1 MSRSVSNVRA
11 VRSMEQIISLK
22 PSNVQSAS
30 AWMNWMKM
38 NKGKEFKVVQVEQ
51 ISKKMFAYGEF

>member
-38 NKGKEFKVVQVEQ
+38 NKGKEFKVV
-51 ISKKMFAYGEF
+51 